1 MFSRARLVAFQM
13 VRAWKGAEV
22 GRGIAGN
29 KAEMKYGGS
38 NKRLSKRGAMFT
50 PRESMQDCGVVRG
63 TRVIPPGK
71 RASPPPARQDRWG
84 EWHEM
89 SSVRSGG
96 RKREK
101 DTGLYLETTGKRER
115 GNVVTRKIK
124 MRTRSALRKS

>member
-50 PRESMQDCGVVRG
+50 PRETMQDCGVVRG

-71 RASPPPARQDRWG
+71 RGGNGTKCQVSDQG
-84 EWHEM
+84 EE
-89 SSVRSGG
+89 RG
-96 RKREK
+96 RK
-101 DTGLYLETTGKRER
+101 TQGF
-115 GNVVTRKIK
+115 I
-124 MRTRSALRKS
+124 